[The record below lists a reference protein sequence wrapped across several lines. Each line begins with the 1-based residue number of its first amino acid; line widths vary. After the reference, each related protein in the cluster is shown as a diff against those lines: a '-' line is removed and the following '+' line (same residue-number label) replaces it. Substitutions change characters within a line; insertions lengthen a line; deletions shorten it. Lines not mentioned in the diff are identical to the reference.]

1 MRLVPDEHVHP
12 VLVGHRGANLFLH
25 IWDLFHLHLV
35 KFLVCH
41 LQLHEGAGGVPL
53 NASVRAIAKPDVR
66 LPIDYDH
73 PQV

>member
-1 MRLVPDEHVHP
+1 MRLVPDEDVHP
-12 VLVGHRGANLFLH
+12 VLSGHRGADLFRH
-25 IWDLFHLHLV
+25 IWHLFHLHLV

-41 LQLHEGAGGVPL
+41 LLFHVRAGGVPL